1 MHIYP
6 SIFTLLVTGQS
17 LATLMSMIKTWA
29 QSVRDKEFLVA
40 MQLQNLDSGAKTSE
54 PEAAE
59 AETEDIALGEEDEED

>member
-1 MHIYP
+1 
-6 SIFTLLVTGQS
+6 
-17 LATLMSMIKTWA
+17 MSMIKTWA